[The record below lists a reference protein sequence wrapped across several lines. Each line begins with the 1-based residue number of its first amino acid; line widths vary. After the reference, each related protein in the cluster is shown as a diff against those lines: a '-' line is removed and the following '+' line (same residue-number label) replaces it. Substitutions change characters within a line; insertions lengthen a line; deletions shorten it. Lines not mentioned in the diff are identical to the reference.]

1 MHHNNAFCL
10 DLLYRKRSYSD
21 QHIRDLEY
29 FCGSVQRPHV
39 RGPMSPD
46 VVALVVLVS
55 DGWVEPIGSS
65 GAPHSRLERVGR
77 RAPTR
82 PTPVSF
88 RLLYL
93 LHSPVSCS
101 PLVINWPP
109 HSTSRCCQDCFQV
122 EAKCLSGPGCA
133 GVRVYRPHLIPS
145 DSPCCLTQI
154 VAVGEVKPCELRQ
167 LPETDRVFGQFE
179 KARVSSDWE
188 YSKMGEEEVATKKGR
203 RMIACS
209 GRFHQKLLEPF
220 FIVCEHA
227 DQWSKRGTWL
237 ASFVEQ
243 FNIKLLVIWACIQ
256 RWLVIT
262 VKIGK
267 NSLEDVMLV
276 IYRICTADSAELV
289 LVCVGWL
296 YVMLLVKYLQYCLLL
311 SVIELC
317 GHGFWRR
324 RGRGLLSVWFSSDRA
339 NGFTVAQARFTL
351 KH

>member
-10 DLLYRKRSYSD
+10 DLLYRKKVLERSAYQRFRVLLWQCSETSCPRTNVPRCCGTGGPGVRRLGWND
-21 QHIRDLEY
+21 RQQHQWRTALPTGE
-29 FCGSVQRPHV
+29 SRPT
-39 RGPMSPD
+39 SPD
-46 VVALVVLVS
+46 TTNTSFLPPLTCSTLLCPARLSWSTDPHIPPLAAAKIASKWKQSASQARVAPAS
-55 DGWVEPIGSS
+55 GFIGLTWFPWS
-65 GAPHSRLERVGR
+65 
-77 RAPTR
+77 
-82 PTPVSF
+82 
-88 RLLYL
+88 
-93 LHSPVSCS
+93 
-101 PLVINWPP
+101 
-109 HSTSRCCQDCFQV
+109 
-122 EAKCLSGPGCA
+122 
-133 GVRVYRPHLIPS
+133 
-145 DSPCCLTQI
+145 CLTQI

-188 YSKMGEEEVATKKGR
+188 SFKMGEEEVATKKGR